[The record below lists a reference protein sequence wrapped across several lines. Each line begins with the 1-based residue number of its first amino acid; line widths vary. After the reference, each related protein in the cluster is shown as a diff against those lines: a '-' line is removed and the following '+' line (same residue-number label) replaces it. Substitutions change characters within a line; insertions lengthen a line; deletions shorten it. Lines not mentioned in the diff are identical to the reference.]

1 VFELPS
7 LRILSASENCFSSLE
22 AASAVPGRAR
32 KSHLQT
38 VQLNGLSSG
47 ASCIAPY
54 FHASSLLPHPGYRPL
69 AFLSQPIPSALWAL
83 PNLTSLYLEGNGF
96 TGRIDVGNFSAASSA
111 LVNVSLANN
120 RLTGPIPMALQQHGK
135 FATLDLSYNM
145 LSGGVS
151 ASFAVSSAPGS
162 TLALAVNRLSGE
174 Y

>member
-1 VFELPS
+1 M
-7 LRILSASENCFSSLE
+7 
-22 AASAVPGRAR
+22 
-32 KSHLQT
+32 QT
-38 VQLNGLSSG
+38 VQLNGLNSG
-47 ASCIAPY
+47 ASCVAPY

-120 RLTGPIPMALQQHGK
+120 RLTGSIPMALQQHGK

-174 Y
+174 HVCEWV